1 MSRTHY
7 AHVSLVKFAS
17 EVSTAINLASLV
29 VLKVVSAKRH
39 YSADATC
46 ERGELKISAQNLNFL
61 VDLMY

>member
-29 VLKVVSAKRH
+29 VLKVVTAKRH
-39 YSADATC
+39 HSADAAS
-46 ERGELKISAQNLNFL
+46 ERGESNISVQTPSFP
-61 VDLMY
+61 VGFSY